1 MYCNSVQV
9 STSAGCTA
17 MQVLLC
23 ACRLGSCVLCVFRQP
38 LVYRYRPALQ
48 LCECV
53 VQCVCVHA
61 GERERER
68 ERDCVWCLTLC
79 KGSKSDGWRGC
90 IGVYKFNAYDYETE
104 CLRSCVRMS

>member
-1 MYCNSVQV
+1 MVYCNSVQV

-23 ACRLGSCVLCVFRQP
+23 ACRLGSCVLCVFCQP

-53 VQCVCVHA
+53 VQCVRVHA
-61 GERERER
+61 RERER
-68 ERDCVWCLTLC
+68 EGERETVCGALLC
-79 KGSKSDGWRGC
+79 ARVPRVMDGE
-90 IGVYKFNAYDYETE
+90 AA
-104 CLRSCVRMS
+104 

>member
-1 MYCNSVQV
+1 MVYCNSVQV

-17 MQVLLC
+17 MQVLLR
-23 ACRLGSCVLCVFRQP
+23 ACRLGSCVLCVFCQP

-61 GERERER
+61 CERERGRER
-68 ERDCVWCLTLC
+68 ERDCVVPYSV
-79 KGSKSDGWRGC
+79 KG
-90 IGVYKFNAYDYETE
+90 FQE
-104 CLRSCVRMS
+104 